1 MKVCPRWSNKYANG
15 TPVFIKRGYL
25 IEKLDLIL
33 IQYKYYD
40 FLISRKGIWIEQNR
54 IAETVDK
61 VAHDSDSETMSSAE

>member
-15 TPVFIKRGYL
+15 TPIFIKRGYL

-40 FLISRKGIWIEQNR
+40 ISNIQKWNMDRTKLVR
-54 IAETVDK
+54 
-61 VAHDSDSETMSSAE
+61 

>member
-1 MKVCPRWSNKYANG
+1 MKVCPRLSNKYANG
-15 TPVFIKRGYL
+15 TPTFIKRSYL

-40 FLISRKGIWIEQNR
+40 FLISRKGIWMEQNW

-61 VAHDSDSETMSSAE
+61 VTHDSDFETMDSAE